1 MVGEREDS
9 HDGWAKELKTIEY
22 SIEDEED
29 SNARA
34 RFKLGVENQ
43 AEATEE
49 NLAFEMD
56 QVQLRELSDTLEE
69 IQTNVDSFQDK
80 S

>member
-1 MVGEREDS
+1 MMAGRKRFS
-9 HDGWAKELKTIEY
+9 AKRSELKTIEY
-22 SIEDEED
+22 SIVDEED

-34 RFKLGVENQ
+34 RFEFGVDNQ

-49 NLAFEMD
+49 KLAFEMD

-69 IQTNVDSFQDK
+69 IQTKVHSFKDK

>member
-22 SIEDEED
+22 SIVDEED

-34 RFKLGVENQ
+34 RYEFGVDNQ